1 MDVSRARKEIRLP
14 PKTGVPLSIS
24 GSLTIPI
31 VFRLGPHTKECP
43 IPSGRF
49 IIRASYEATPE
60 SHLQALI
67 ERDRQAAARNP
78 TTTETPNMISKHR
91 ILGITAILC
100 GASLTPL
107 LAQSGSPAVATGQR
121 EILLQTTQ
129 SWNGKPY
136 THYPTGQP
144 QLTTLMVTIAPH
156 TALPW
161 HTHPFPNS
169 VYVLSGTLTLHDRDS
184 GKTLVVHQG
193 QAVGESVDDVHR
205 GESGDEPTVLLITY
219 AGTPGVPTS
228 VPAKGEKAEY

>member
-1 MDVSRARKEIRLP
+1 MYYKLLGAGIAAMLAGVSVMAAA
-14 PKTGVPLSIS
+14 TQS
-24 GSLTIPI
+24 GTNN
-31 VFRLGPHTKECP
+31 VA
-43 IPSGRF
+43 SGR
-49 IIRASYEATPE
+49 
-60 SHLQALI
+60 
-67 ERDRQAAARNP
+67 
-78 TTTETPNMISKHR
+78 
-91 ILGITAILC
+91 
-100 GASLTPL
+100 
-107 LAQSGSPAVATGQR
+107 R
-121 EILLQTTQ
+121 EIVLETTK

-144 QLTTLMVTIAPH
+144 QLTTIKLTLAPH

-169 VYVLSGTLTLHDRDS
+169 VYVLSGTLTLEDRDS

-228 VPAKGEKAEY
+228 VPAKGEKPEY